1 MRSVPWCRAP
11 RTIKKKES
19 KKSRFP
25 YFNERPERFVFVS
38 SVSRGITGRLARS
51 TASGN
56 WFGSLRA
63 RDETRRDRLLPLLG
77 VRVRSLSRPFERRGS
92 VRRIHSFFVSGEAPI
107 RLLSFVFAEGSI
119 AWRRSEQLRACFG
132 VALEQK
138 QRIPRSFVPVLF
150 GLSLPSC
157 VEC

>member
-1 MRSVPWCRAP
+1 MIVAANFKADDAVISAAAVRNVPWCRAP
-11 RTIKKKES
+11 RTIKKKRKQKS

-63 RDETRRDRLLPLLG
+63 RDEPRRDRLLPLLG

-107 RLLSFVFAEGSI
+107 RLLSFVFAE
-119 AWRRSEQLRACFG
+119 
-132 VALEQK
+132 
-138 QRIPRSFVPVLF
+138 
-150 GLSLPSC
+150 
-157 VEC
+157 